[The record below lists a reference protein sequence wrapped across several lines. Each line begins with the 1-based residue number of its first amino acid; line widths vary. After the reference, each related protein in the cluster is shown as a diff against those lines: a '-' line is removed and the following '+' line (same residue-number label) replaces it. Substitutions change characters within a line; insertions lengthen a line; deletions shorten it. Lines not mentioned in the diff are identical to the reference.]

1 MVTKTPEKAAIYM
14 EGVVMMN
21 KTRTLLILSILL
33 LLTQTSAH
41 AGLFDSEAQLGRF
54 LDGIA
59 DFLIR
64 IVGPGVLVIGVCI
77 GGISMA
83 TGNEMGVRRGIFAA
97 FGGAVI
103 MLSRSILDLIQRL
116 TGF

>member
-1 MVTKTPEKAAIYM
+1 MHLYIWEEFSMRKKTWFLIICF
-14 EGVVMMN
+14 V
-21 KTRTLLILSILL
+21 LLRATYALAFS
-33 LLTQTSAH
+33 
-41 AGLFDSEAQLGRF
+41 DSETQLGQF

-64 IVGPGVLVIGVCI
+64 VIGPGILVIGVCI

-83 TGNEMGVRRGIFAA
+83 TGNEMGLRRGIFAA
-97 FGGAVI
+97 LGGALI
-103 MLSRSILDLIQRL
+103 MMARAILDLIQRL

>member
-1 MVTKTPEKAAIYM
+1 MFKAKSW
-14 EGVVMMN
+14 VVPLVM
-21 KTRTLLILSILL
+21 LL
-33 LLTQTSAH
+33 LLQ
-41 AGLFDSEAQLGRF
+41 AGTAMAYGDSEAQLGQF
-54 LDGIA
+54 LQGIA

-83 TGNEMGVRRGIFAA
+83 TGNEMGLRRGIFAA
-97 FGGAVI
+97 CGGAMI
-103 MLSRSILDLIQRL
+103 MMSRAILDLIQRL

>member
-1 MVTKTPEKAAIYM
+1 MRHQKTWF
-14 EGVVMMN
+14 
-21 KTRTLLILSILL
+21 LL
-33 LLTQTSAH
+33 LVCLLHTGTAL
-41 AGLFDSEAQLGRF
+41 AFGDSEAQLGQF
-54 LDGIA
+54 LQGVA

-83 TGNEMGVRRGIFAA
+83 TGNELGLRRGIFAA
-97 FGGAVI
+97 AGGAVI
-103 MLSRSILDLIQRL
+103 MLSRAILDLIQRL

>member
-1 MVTKTPEKAAIYM
+1 MRYE
-14 EGVVMMN
+14 
-21 KTRTLLILSILL
+21 KTRFVLLIVLL
-33 LLTQTSAH
+33 LLQTGTVFAF
-41 AGLFDSEAQLGRF
+41 GDSEAQLGQF
-54 LDGIA
+54 LSGVA

-83 TGNEMGVRRGIFAA
+83 AGNEMGVRKGVFAA
-97 FGGAVI
+97 AGGAVI
-103 MLSRSILDLIQRL
+103 MLSRAILDLIQRL

>member
-1 MVTKTPEKAAIYM
+1 MAKRKIIFTFVF
-14 EGVVMMN
+14 
-21 KTRTLLILSILL
+21 ILL
-33 LLTQTSAH
+33 FRATAALAFS
-41 AGLFDSEAQLGRF
+41 DSEAQLGDF

-64 IVGPGVLVIGVCI
+64 VIGPGILVIGVCI

-83 TGNEMGVRRGIFAA
+83 TGNERGLQRGIYAA
-97 FGGAVI
+97 LGGAFI
-103 MLSRSILDLIQRL
+103 MMARAILDLIQRL

>member
-1 MVTKTPEKAAIYM
+1 MAKKKQVFIFLAF
-14 EGVVMMN
+14 
-21 KTRTLLILSILL
+21 LILR
-33 LLTQTSAH
+33 TSLAF
-41 AGLFDSEAQLGRF
+41 AFSDSEAQLGDF

-64 IVGPGVLVIGVCI
+64 VLGPGILVIGVCM

-83 TGNEMGVRRGIFAA
+83 TGNEHGLQRGILAA
-97 FGGAVI
+97 VGGALI
-103 MLSRSILDLIQRL
+103 MMSRAILDLIQRL